1 MTRELLI
8 VRHAKSSWE
17 EGGRSD
23 FERTLNQR
31 GVDDGTRMATIYAE
45 RLPRPDRILCS
56 PARRTRDTLA
66 FLIPGLVDPR
76 RVDYED
82 SLYLADAHTL
92 LAWVRAAPESTRVLM
107 LVGHNPGLTDLVNLL
122 RDGTAPSL
130 DNLPTLGAVHFRSS
144 AAWSAWGE
152 AEAEEAALLKPKA
165 FPPDARGSA

>member
-17 EGGRSD
+17 DGGRSD

-45 RLPRPDRILCS
+45 RLPAPDRILCS

-82 SLYLADAHTL
+82 SLYLADEQTL
-92 LAWVRAAPESTRVLM
+92 LAWVRAAPESCRVLM
-107 LVGHNPGLTDLVNLL
+107 LMGHNPGLTDLTNRL
-122 RDGTAPSL
+122 RDGMAPRL
-130 DNLPTLGAVHFRSS
+130 DNLPTLAVVHFRSN

-152 AEAEEAALLKPKA
+152 ADAVEAALLRPKA
-165 FPPDARGSA
+165 FRPEG